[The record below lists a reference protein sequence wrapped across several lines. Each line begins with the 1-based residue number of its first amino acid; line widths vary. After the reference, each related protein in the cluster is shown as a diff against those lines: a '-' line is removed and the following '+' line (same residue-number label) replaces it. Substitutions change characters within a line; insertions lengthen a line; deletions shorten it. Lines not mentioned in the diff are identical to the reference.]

1 MREYLLKFE
10 TVAVATIA
18 GFSGLFLFQ
27 TYQYGHRAALFPR
40 VVSLT
45 VLFLTGFF
53 IVSRLRRAMAKQKSA
68 AKEEPARVKIA
79 GELDRAAG
87 VNWLVTLSAATAF
100 FILIYLVGF
109 GLATFIYVAA
119 HLYLAGYRRHSVVF
133 LFAMAMAV
141 LIVGTG
147 YLFSI
152 PLPQG
157 LLVQM
162 IAAEH

>member
-1 MREYLLKFE
+1 
-10 TVAVATIA
+10 
-18 GFSGLFLFQ
+18 
-27 TYQYGHRAALFPR
+27 

-68 AKEEPARVKIA
+68 AKEEPARVEIA
-79 GELDRAAG
+79 SELDQAG
-87 VNWLVTLSAATAF
+87 SVNWLVTLSAATAF